1 MSCLI
6 SIIVPVYNVEDY
18 ISDCIDSILNQTFKD
33 FELLLIDD
41 GSTDDSG
48 NICDSYIAKDLRVK
62 VIHTKNHGV
71 SKSRNLGIKN
81 AKGKYIMFCDSDDYV
96 DMYWCEKLYNS
107 IRFNSNSFVLC
118 PYFVYNQRKDGENIK
133 IENIQE
139 NKEIITNKKFYF
151 SDYKIKLSASACN
164 KIYEKEILIN
174 NNIKFCE
181 SLSLGEDKLF
191 NLDYLRCLG
200 DKVIIL
206 KDPLYHYIL
215 REKESLDYKYYP
227 DMFSIYTKLNKITYD
242 DAKLYNAND
251 ENFNKWFW
259 LLYFYN
265 LQRVIVSNTFH
276 KDNKD
281 SFLKKFYTNYKIV
294 KSSEFRM
301 CIKNLTDDD
310 IDKEYLNVL
319 RSFNYMKIFMY
330 QEGITYNDLLRKI
343 VDKITYKNWITKR
356 SK

>member
-1 MSCLI
+1 MNCII

-18 ISDCIDSILNQTFKD
+18 ISACIDSILNQTFKD

-48 NICDSYIAKDLRVK
+48 NICNSYISKDSRVK
-62 VIHTKNHGV
+62 VIHTKNQGV
-71 SKSRNLGIKN
+71 SKTRNLGIKN
-81 AKGKYIMFCDSDDYV
+81 AKGKYIMFCDSDDYA
-96 DMYWCEKLYNS
+96 DKYWCEKLYNT
-107 IRFNSNSFVLC
+107 IKNNSNSFILC
-118 PYFVYNQRKDGENIK
+118 SYTIHNQRQEYEDIK
-133 IENIQE
+133 IKYIQE
-139 NKEIITNKKFYF
+139 NKSIITNKRSYF
-151 SDYKIKLSASACN
+151 SNYKTTLSASVWN
-164 KIYEKEILIN
+164 KIYEKEIIMK

-181 SLSLGEDKLF
+181 SLSLGEDKIF
-191 NLDYLRCLG
+191 NLDYLRCLE
-200 DKVIIL
+200 DRVIIIN
-206 KDPLYHYIL
+206 DPLYHYIL